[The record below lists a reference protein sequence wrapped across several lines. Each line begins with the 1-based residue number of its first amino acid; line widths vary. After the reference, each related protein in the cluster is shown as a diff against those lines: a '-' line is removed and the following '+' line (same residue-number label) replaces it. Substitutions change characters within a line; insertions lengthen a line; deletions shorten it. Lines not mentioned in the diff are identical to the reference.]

1 MVRDLDSKNGVF
13 MHGVR
18 VREAEVLPG
27 DCLTLGRTEITFRY
41 RRATP
46 GPETA
51 VAETA
56 ASETLS
62 APNAPAP
69 GVRRPVTG
77 GPVTEDLLY

>member
-1 MVRDLDSKNGVF
+1 

-62 APNAPAP
+62 ARQCP
-69 GVRRPVTG
+69 GPGRTATGYRRPRDGRPAVL
-77 GPVTEDLLY
+77 V